1 MSLVWYTTGS
11 NRLVSAISRN
21 FGLEESEVE
30 ARDGADKQD
39 SDHANDAGL
48 DGDVCLFSS
57 EFLKRTLQIYVK
69 TDRL

>member
-1 MSLVWYTTGS
+1 M
-11 NRLVSAISRN
+11 
-21 FGLEESEVE
+21 E